1 MNALNLLE
9 MVGIMLSPFTLASV
23 LSLITGNPGKRNGF
37 GNYDWTDVGDS
48 RYLSNVGD
56 SRDRHRAAHDLEAA
70 RSRFS

>member
-23 LSLITGNPGKRNGF
+23 LSLITRNPGERNGF

-48 RYLSNVGD
+48 RNWTDVGD